1 MVSMDVSNSEN
12 QFDWLEGSRY
22 GSNCQK
28 IHSTDVA
35 EFKKPVQAT
44 KLFERNNLEIQEFR
58 LQFQRFF
65 AQRDKF
71 FWVCSNKTQKRIR
84 VRKVHKR
91 TPPYLNIYQRC
102 YRPGSYALR
111 GVIDQVY
118 VFRWG
123 LPFFSWLFLR
133 RKLWIYYIQ
142 NQVWEAFNCYV
153 HY

>member
-35 EFKKPVQAT
+35 EFKKPVQAI

-65 AQRDKF
+65 CPKRQVLLSLQQQNAKEDT
-71 FWVCSNKTQKRIR
+71 SQKG
-84 VRKVHKR
+84 
-91 TPPYLNIYQRC
+91 T
-102 YRPGSYALR
+102 
-111 GVIDQVY
+111 
-118 VFRWG
+118 
-123 LPFFSWLFLR
+123 
-133 RKLWIYYIQ
+133 
-142 NQVWEAFNCYV
+142 
-153 HY
+153 

>member
-35 EFKKPVQAT
+35 EFKKPVQAI
-44 KLFERNNLEIQEFR
+44 KLFKRNNLKIREFG

-71 FWVCSNKTQKRIR
+71 FLSLQQQNVKKDTSQKG
-84 VRKVHKR
+84 
-91 TPPYLNIYQRC
+91 T
-102 YRPGSYALR
+102 
-111 GVIDQVY
+111 
-118 VFRWG
+118 
-123 LPFFSWLFLR
+123 
-133 RKLWIYYIQ
+133 
-142 NQVWEAFNCYV
+142 
-153 HY
+153 